1 MENAKYIQFKVI
13 GNNYLE
19 TFAPHEPPARRAYGR
34 IKKTLKN
41 KEGFVQLYART
52 SHDESWILLLEFQKG
67 KNNNAQFTDNRLLK
81 IK

>member
-1 MENAKYIQFKVI
+1 MEIVKYLQFKVI

-19 TFAPHEPPARRAYGR
+19 TFTHEPPARRAYGS
-34 IKKTLKN
+34 IKNALKN
-41 KEGFVQLYART
+41 KDGFIQLYART
-52 SHDESWILLLEFQKG
+52 SFDESWILLLELQTG